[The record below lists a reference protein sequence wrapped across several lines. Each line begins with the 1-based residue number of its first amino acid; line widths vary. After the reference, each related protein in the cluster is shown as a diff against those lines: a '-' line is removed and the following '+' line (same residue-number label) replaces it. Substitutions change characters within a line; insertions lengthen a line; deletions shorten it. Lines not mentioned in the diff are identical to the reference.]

1 MNNIYL
7 EKLEYNKIIENLQN
21 YCVTFIGKD
30 CAKKLMPSNNKTE
43 VTQMLNETN
52 EAVSILFKASTP
64 PISEIADIKIYLKIL
79 ESGGTLSLKAILDLA
94 KVLKIS
100 DELKKYF
107 TQDFINMEDY
117 PILNEQFEKLYTNY
131 DIYSKIFK
139 IIIDENTVSDD
150 ASSKLKDIRRNQRKL
165 EQNIKNTL
173 NGFLQS
179 HAKHV
184 QENIVTIRNDRY
196 VVPIKEESRSQIKG
210 LVHDISSTGAT
221 VFIEPL
227 AVFELNNELNNL
239 KIEEKLEIEKI
250 IKELSNLFVPYVENL
265 ETTFKTIGALD
276 FLFAKAKYSKAL
288 QATMPV
294 INNNKF
300 IDLKNVK
307 HPLIPQE
314 KAVPIT
320 LSIGKDFSSLII
332 TGPNT
337 GGKTVTLKTAG
348 LICLMACSGLNIPA
362 DEGSSIYVFDNIYAD
377 IGDDQSIADSLSTFS
392 SHILN
397 IVDILK
403 NATSNSLILV
413 DELGSGTD
421 PLEGANLAISI
432 LEHFKNLNALTIAT
446 THYQELKKYAL
457 ANDGFENASVEFDIE
472 TLSPT
477 YKLLIGIPGK
487 SNAFEISKK
496 LGIDNSIIERAKNL
510 LNSDDIKFEAIMK
523 NIYDDKIQIEKEKQE
538 ISNKLD
544 EAERLRN
551 SIKNDI
557 SIKERKAKE
566 MIDNAKIEAR
576 KILLNAKEDVNEMIK
591 QASNASSK
599 DLNNIR
605 NSLNDK
611 IKATSVTA
619 TSNNSVAN
627 ATKAIDVNEIKP
639 NLKVFVT
646 TLNQEGIVLSNVS
659 KDNEVQVQIGSLKM
673 SVNIANL
680 QNVNEN
686 KGKTSSNNKGK
697 SNYSYKISKARSL
710 NSEINVIGENVLDAT
725 ALIDKYLDDCAMAK
739 LPSVRI
745 VHGKGTGKLKQGI
758 HEFLRH
764 NPHVKSFRMG
774 TFGEGEMGVTIVE
787 LK

>member
-43 VTQMLNETN
+43 VNHMLNETN
-52 EAVSILFKASTP
+52 EAVSILYKASTP

-276 FLFAKAKYSKAL
+276 FIFAKAKYSKAL

-557 SIKERKAKE
+557 SAKEQKAKE

-591 QASNASSK
+591 QATNASSK

-611 IKATSVTA
+611 IKATSVTS

-680 QNVNEN
+680 QKVNEN
-686 KGKTSSNNKGK
+686 NGKTSSNNKGK

>member
-43 VTQMLNETN
+43 VNHMLNETN
-52 EAVSILFKASTP
+52 EAVSILYKASTP

-276 FLFAKAKYSKAL
+276 FIFAKAKYSKAL

-557 SIKERKAKE
+557 SAKERKAKE

-576 KILLNAKEDVNEMIK
+576 KILLNAKEDVNKIIK

-611 IKATSVTA
+611 IKATSVTS

-680 QNVNEN
+680 QKVNEN

>member
-30 CAKKLMPSNNKTE
+30 CAKKMMPSNTKIE
-43 VTQMLNETN
+43 VAQMLNETN
-52 EAVSILFKASTP
+52 EAVSVLFKASTP

-79 ESGGTLSLKAILDLA
+79 ESGGVLSLKAILDLA
-94 KVLKIS
+94 KILKIS

-117 PILNEQFEKLYTNY
+117 PILNEQYEKLYTNY

-250 IKELSNLFVPYVENL
+250 IKELSNLFVPYIENL

-276 FLFAKAKYSKAL
+276 FIFAKAKYSKAL

-294 INNNKF
+294 INNEKF

-314 KAVPIT
+314 KAVPIN

-510 LNSDDIKFEAIMK
+510 LNSEDIKFEAIMK

-557 SIKERKAKE
+557 SAKEQKAKE

-611 IKATSVTA
+611 IKATSVTS

-639 NLKVFVT
+639 NLKIFVT

>member
-7 EKLEYNKIIENLQN
+7 EKLEYNKIIKNLQN

-43 VTQMLNETN
+43 VNHMLNETN
-52 EAVSILFKASTP
+52 EAVSILYKASTP

-250 IKELSNLFVPYVENL
+250 IKELSNLFVPYVDNL

-337 GGKTVTLKTAG
+337 GGKTVTLKTVG

-619 TSNNSVAN
+619 PSNNSVAN

-680 QNVNEN
+680 QKVNEN

>member
-7 EKLEYNKIIENLQN
+7 EKLEYNKILDNLQKH
-21 YCVTFIGKD
+21 CVTFLGKD
-30 CAKKLMPSNNKTE
+30 FAKKIMPVYDKE
-43 VTQMLNETN
+43 KVKEMLNETN

-64 PISEIADIKIYLKIL
+64 PITEIADITVYIKIL
-79 ESGGTLSLKAILDLA
+79 ESAGVLSLKAILDLA
-94 KVLKIS
+94 KILKIS

-107 TQDFINMEDY
+107 TQDFINIDDY
-117 PILNEQFEKLYTNY
+117 PILKSQYEMLYTNY
-131 DIYSKIFK
+131 DIYSRIFK
-139 IIIDENTVSDD
+139 IVIDENTISDD
-150 ASSKLKDIRRNQRKL
+150 ASTKLKDIRRNQRKI

-173 NGFLQS
+173 NGIIHS
-179 HAKHV
+179 HSKAI

-196 VVPIKEESRSQIKG
+196 VIPVKEESRSQIKG

-227 AVFELNNELNNL
+227 AIFEMNNELNNL

-250 IKELSNLFVPYVENL
+250 ITDLSNIFIPYTENL
-265 ETTFKTIGALD
+265 DITFKAIGLLD
-276 FLFAKAKYSKAL
+276 FVFAKAKYSKAL
-288 QATMPV
+288 HAIQPT
-294 INNNKF
+294 INDKKF
-300 IDLKNVK
+300 INLKNVK
-307 HPLIPQE
+307 HPLLNQE
-314 KAVPIT
+314 SAVPIN
-320 LSIGKDFSSLII
+320 LSIGEDFTSLII

-362 DEGSSIYVFDNIYAD
+362 DDGSSIYVFDNIFAD

-397 IVDILK
+397 IVDIIK
-403 NATSNSLILV
+403 KATSNSLILV

-421 PLEGANLAISI
+421 PVEGANLAISI
-432 LEHFKNLNALTIAT
+432 LEHFKVLNALTIAT

-457 ANDGFENASVEFDIE
+457 ANEGFENASVEFNIE

-496 LGIDNSIIERAKNL
+496 LGISADIIDRAKQL
-510 LNSDDIKFEAIMK
+510 LNSDDVKFETILK
-523 NIYDDKIQIEKEKQE
+523 EIYDDKIQIEKEKLE
-538 ISNKLD
+538 ISSKLE
-544 EAERLRN
+544 EAEKLRN

-557 SIKERKAKE
+557 SEKEQKAKE
-566 MIDNAKIEAR
+566 IVSNAKIEAR
-576 KILLNAKEDVNEMIK
+576 KILLDAKDDVNELIR
-591 QASNASSK
+591 QANSASSK

-605 NSLNDK
+605 NTLNNK
-611 IKATSVTA
+611 IKETSVTG
-619 TSNNSVAN
+619 TYSNIVAN
-627 ATKAIDVNEIKP
+627 ATNVIIPKDIKP

-646 TLNQEGIVLSNVS
+646 TLGKEGIVVSNVS
-659 KDNEVQVQIGSLKM
+659 KDNEVQVQIGSMKM
-673 SVNIANL
+673 SINISNL
-680 QNVNEN
+680 QKVNDN
-686 KGKTSSNNKGK
+686 KEKTK

-764 NPHVKSFRMG
+764 HPHVKSFRMG

>member
-7 EKLEYNKIIENLQN
+7 EKLEYNKILDNLQKH
-21 YCVTFIGKD
+21 CVTFLGKD
-30 CAKKLMPSNNKTE
+30 FAKKLMPVYDKE
-43 VTQMLNETN
+43 KVQDMLNETN

-64 PISEIADIKIYLKIL
+64 PITEIADITVYLKIL
-79 ESGGTLSLKAILDLA
+79 ESSGVLSLKAILDLA
-94 KVLKIS
+94 KILKIS

-107 TQDFINMEDY
+107 TQDFINIDDY
-117 PILNEQFEKLYTNY
+117 PILKSQYEMLYTNY
-131 DIYSKIFK
+131 DIYSRIFK
-139 IIIDENTVSDD
+139 IVIDENTISDD
-150 ASSKLKDIRRNQRKL
+150 ASTKLKDIRRNQRKI

-173 NGFLQS
+173 NGIIHS
-179 HAKHV
+179 HSKAI

-196 VVPIKEESRSQIKG
+196 VIPVKEESRSQIKG

-227 AVFELNNELNNL
+227 AIFELNNELNNL

-250 IKELSNLFVPYVENL
+250 ITDLSNMFIPYTENL
-265 ETTFKTIGALD
+265 DITFKAIGLLD
-276 FLFAKAKYSKAL
+276 FVFAKAKYSKAL
-288 QATMPV
+288 HAIQPT
-294 INNNKF
+294 INDKKF
-300 IDLKNVK
+300 INLKNVK
-307 HPLIPQE
+307 HPLLNQE
-314 KAVPIT
+314 SAVPIN
-320 LSIGKDFSSLII
+320 LSIGEDFTSLII

-362 DEGSSIYVFDNIYAD
+362 DDGSSIYVFDNIFAD

-397 IVDILK
+397 IVDIIK
-403 NATSNSLILV
+403 KATSNSLILV

-421 PLEGANLAISI
+421 PVEGANLAISI
-432 LEHFKNLNALTIAT
+432 LEHFKVLNALTIAT

-457 ANDGFENASVEFDIE
+457 ANEGFENASVEFNIE

-496 LGIDNSIIERAKNL
+496 LGISADIIDRAKQL
-510 LNSDDIKFEAIMK
+510 LNSDDVKFETILK
-523 NIYDDKIQIEKEKQE
+523 EIYDDKIQIEKEKLE
-538 ISNKLD
+538 ISSKLE
-544 EAERLRN
+544 EAEKLRN

-557 SIKERKAKE
+557 SEKEQKAKE
-566 MIDNAKIEAR
+566 IVSNAKIEAR
-576 KILLNAKEDVNEMIK
+576 KILLDAKDDVNELIR
-591 QASNASSK
+591 QANSASSK

-605 NSLNDK
+605 NTLNNK
-611 IKATSVTA
+611 IKETSVTG
-619 TSNNSVAN
+619 TYSNIVAN
-627 ATKAIDVNEIKP
+627 ATNVIIPKDIKP

-646 TLNQEGIVLSNVS
+646 TLGKEGIVVSNVS
-659 KDNEVQVQIGSLKM
+659 KDNEVQVQIGSMKM
-673 SVNIANL
+673 SINISNL
-680 QNVNEN
+680 QKVNDN
-686 KGKTSSNNKGK
+686 KEKTK

-764 NPHVKSFRMG
+764 HPHVKSFRMG

>member
-21 YCVTFIGKD
+21 YCITFIGKD
-30 CAKKLMPSNNKTE
+30 CAKKLMPSNDKTE

-52 EAVSILFKASTP
+52 EAVSVLFKASTP

-314 KAVPIT
+314 KAVPIN

-348 LICLMACSGLNIPA
+348 LICLMACSGLNIPS

-432 LEHFKNLNALTIAT
+432 LEHFKNLDALTIAT

>member
-7 EKLEYNKIIENLQN
+7 EKLEYNKILDNLQKH
-21 YCVTFIGKD
+21 CVTFLGKD
-30 CAKKLMPSNNKTE
+30 FAKKIMPVYDKE
-43 VTQMLNETN
+43 KVKEMLNETN

-64 PISEIADIKIYLKIL
+64 PITEIADITVYIKIL
-79 ESGGTLSLKAILDLA
+79 ESAGVLSLKAILDLA
-94 KVLKIS
+94 KILKIS

-107 TQDFINMEDY
+107 TQDFINIDDY
-117 PILNEQFEKLYTNY
+117 PILKSQYEMLYTNY
-131 DIYSKIFK
+131 DIYSRIFK
-139 IIIDENTVSDD
+139 IVIDENTISDD
-150 ASSKLKDIRRNQRKL
+150 ASTKLKEIRRNQRKI

-173 NGFLQS
+173 NGIIHS
-179 HAKHV
+179 HSKAI

-196 VVPIKEESRSQIKG
+196 VIPVKEENRSQIKG

-227 AVFELNNELNNL
+227 AIFEMNNELNNL

-250 IKELSNLFVPYVENL
+250 ITDLSNIFIPYTENL
-265 ETTFKTIGALD
+265 DITFKAIGLLD
-276 FLFAKAKYSKAL
+276 FVFAKAKYSKAL
-288 QATMPV
+288 HAIQPT
-294 INNNKF
+294 INDKKF
-300 IDLKNVK
+300 INLKNVK
-307 HPLIPQE
+307 HPLLNQE
-314 KAVPIT
+314 SAVPIN
-320 LSIGKDFSSLII
+320 LSIGEDFTSLII

-362 DEGSSIYVFDNIYAD
+362 DDGSSIYVFDNIFAD

-397 IVDILK
+397 IVDIIK
-403 NATSNSLILV
+403 KATSNSLILV

-421 PLEGANLAISI
+421 PVEGANLAISI
-432 LEHFKNLNALTIAT
+432 LEHFKVLNALTIAT

-457 ANDGFENASVEFDIE
+457 ANEGFENASVEFNIE

-496 LGIDNSIIERAKNL
+496 LGISADIIDRAKQL
-510 LNSDDIKFEAIMK
+510 LNSDDVKFETILK
-523 NIYDDKIQIEKEKQE
+523 EIYDDKIQIEKEKLE
-538 ISNKLD
+538 ISSKLE
-544 EAERLRN
+544 EAEKLRN

-557 SIKERKAKE
+557 SEKEQKAKE
-566 MIDNAKIEAR
+566 IVSNAKIEAR
-576 KILLNAKEDVNEMIK
+576 KILLDAKDDVNELIR
-591 QASNASSK
+591 QANSASSK

-605 NSLNDK
+605 NTLNNK
-611 IKATSVTA
+611 IKETSVTG
-619 TSNNSVAN
+619 TYSNIVAN
-627 ATKAIDVNEIKP
+627 ATNVIIPKDIKP

-646 TLNQEGIVLSNVS
+646 TLGKEGIVVSNVS
-659 KDNEVQVQIGSLKM
+659 KDNEVQVQIGSMKM
-673 SVNIANL
+673 SINISNL
-680 QNVNEN
+680 QKVNDN
-686 KGKTSSNNKGK
+686 KEKTK

-764 NPHVKSFRMG
+764 HPHVKSFRMG

>member
-7 EKLEYNKIIENLQN
+7 EKLEYNKILENLQN

-43 VTQMLNETN
+43 VTQILNETN
-52 EAVSILFKASTP
+52 EAVSILYKASTP

-276 FLFAKAKYSKAL
+276 FIFAKAKYSKAL

-348 LICLMACSGLNIPA
+348 LICLMACSGLNIPS

-557 SIKERKAKE
+557 SAKERKAKE

-639 NLKVFVT
+639 NLKIFVT

-680 QNVNEN
+680 QNVNDN

>member
-30 CAKKLMPSNNKTE
+30 CAKKLMPSNTKTE
-43 VTQMLNETN
+43 VAQMLNETN
-52 EAVSILFKASTP
+52 EAVSVLFKASTP

-79 ESGGTLSLKAILDLA
+79 ESGGVLSLKAILDLA
-94 KVLKIS
+94 KILKIS

-117 PILNEQFEKLYTNY
+117 PILNEQYEKLYTNY

-139 IIIDENTVSDD
+139 IVIDENTVSDD

-314 KAVPIT
+314 KAVPIN

-611 IKATSVTA
+611 IKTTSVTA

-627 ATKAIDVNEIKP
+627 ATKVIDVNEIKP

>member
-52 EAVSILFKASTP
+52 EAVSILYKASTP

-139 IIIDENTVSDD
+139 IVIDENTVSDD

-276 FLFAKAKYSKAL
+276 FIFAKAKYSKAL

-487 SNAFEISKK
+487 SNAT
-496 LGIDNSIIERAKNL
+496 NL
-510 LNSDDIKFEAIMK
+510 
-523 NIYDDKIQIEKEKQE
+523 
-538 ISNKLD
+538 
-544 EAERLRN
+544 
-551 SIKNDI
+551 
-557 SIKERKAKE
+557 
-566 MIDNAKIEAR
+566 
-576 KILLNAKEDVNEMIK
+576 
-591 QASNASSK
+591 
-599 DLNNIR
+599 
-605 NSLNDK
+605 
-611 IKATSVTA
+611 
-619 TSNNSVAN
+619 
-627 ATKAIDVNEIKP
+627 
-639 NLKVFVT
+639 
-646 TLNQEGIVLSNVS
+646 
-659 KDNEVQVQIGSLKM
+659 
-673 SVNIANL
+673 
-680 QNVNEN
+680 
-686 KGKTSSNNKGK
+686 
-697 SNYSYKISKARSL
+697 
-710 NSEINVIGENVLDAT
+710 
-725 ALIDKYLDDCAMAK
+725 
-739 LPSVRI
+739 
-745 VHGKGTGKLKQGI
+745 
-758 HEFLRH
+758 
-764 NPHVKSFRMG
+764 
-774 TFGEGEMGVTIVE
+774 
-787 LK
+787 